1 MKEILHWSDI
11 LGKPSCRQSAEQV
24 YFFFDTAIFASVIN
38 SSKIH
43 SRTPNIIKETLHW
56 PSIKCRKPFVQIFFR
71 ASLHFF
77 PKAVILSSYGRFVL
91 VFFCFFF
98 CFFFLSKNRSKIHLW
113 RPDTMNEVLHWAGT
127 LGKTSCRYSS
137 GQA

>member
-56 PSIKCRKPFVQIFFR
+56 PSIKCRKPFVQIFFS

-77 PKAVILSSYGRFVL
+77 SKSSHVVKLWPVCFG
-91 VFFCFFF
+91 VFLFFF
-98 CFFFLSKNRSKIHLW
+98 LFFFLSKNRSKIHLW